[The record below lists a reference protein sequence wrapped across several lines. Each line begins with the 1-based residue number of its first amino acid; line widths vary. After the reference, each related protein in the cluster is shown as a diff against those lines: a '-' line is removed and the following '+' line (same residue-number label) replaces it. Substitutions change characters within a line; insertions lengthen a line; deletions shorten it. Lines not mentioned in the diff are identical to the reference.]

1 MKLKKG
7 LVVVLVLALASLL
20 QSCEK
25 KSDSVSGAVMAP
37 YGSTI
42 SMGTGVPGLVA
53 LTSSSWWF
61 VEYRVMVLGPD
72 KKPMNG
78 IGINLST
85 SSSYAYFAGSGSAV
99 DVVKTD
105 VNGTALVVVIVLG
118 GQYFND
124 YPDESSLPISVWAD
138 IVVDD
143 DVSDITVTKGANFV

>member
-1 MKLKKG
+1 MKFRKG
-7 LVVVLVLALASLL
+7 LVVLLVLILASLL

-25 KSDSVSGAVMAP
+25 KSDSVTDAVMAP

-42 SMGTGVPGLVA
+42 SMGDGVSGLVA

-85 SSSYAYFAGSGSAV
+85 NSSYAYFSSSGSPV
-99 DVVKTD
+99 DVVKTGD
-105 VNGTALVVVIVLG
+105 NGTALVVVVVLG

-124 YPDESSLPISVWAD
+124 FPGETTLPISVWAD
-138 IVVDD
+138 IVVND
-143 DVSDITVTKGANFV
+143 DVSDITVTKAADFV